1 MVPMNPTTPVR
12 RGPRRLISLVA
23 VIVALV
29 AFAGT
34 FTAADATPPHRPD
47 PVTGVRHPA
56 PNCRLRWLLHE
67 LFDIG
72 TPCPPTVTTT
82 RTTTSTS
89 TTTTTRTPPPTDVA
103 GAVVYGITSVAD
115 CGFRVDIP
123 CGAGSPMSV
132 LVEARSVEG
141 GQLVASTRSDADGD
155 YRLVVPADVGPV
167 VIRIQLEMQRVAEQC
182 TRATYTPE
190 AGGVYQA
197 DLLCSYAI
205 AYGTSVSYPPSSVGG
220 AGG

>member
-1 MVPMNPTTPVR
+1 MNPTTPVR
-12 RGPRRLISLVA
+12 RGPRRLIALVA
-23 VIVALV
+23 VLVALFS
-29 AFAGT
+29 FAGT
-34 FTAADATPPHRPD
+34 FTGAGATPAHRSEPIS
-47 PVTGVRHPA
+47 VVRHPA

-67 LFDIG
+67 LFNIG

-103 GAVVYGITSVAD
+103 GAVVYGTTSVAD
-115 CGFRVDIP
+115 CGFRYTIP

-141 GQLVASTRSDADGD
+141 AQLVASTRSDADGG
-155 YRLVVPADVGPV
+155 YRLVVPADAGPV
-167 VIRIQLEMQRVAEQC
+167 VIGIQLEMHRVAEQC
-182 TRATYTPE
+182 TSMTYTPE
-190 AGGVYQA
+190 TGGVYQA

-205 AYGTSVSYPPSSVGG
+205 AYGTSVSYPPSSAGPPGG
-220 AGG
+220 